1 MILLFYHLEIL
12 PEILSIFFVSC
23 VAFAIFLWQF
33 CHLMNYMSKPM
44 CQIKVWWKY
53 CINLLKTIWQ
63 SFKFRKHCWHLWLKN
78 IAEECWTFFSSWQFF
93 WQKNITLSLCHQIA
107 ELKLP
112 MCGQGLKL
120 MPDLTKKTFLPN
132 ILQKSEDKISTF
144 RLRKDRNP
152 RFSRTHLRHLSTSGL
167 DEHKINLCT
176 PYSSRQLRI

>member
-120 MPDLTKKTFLPN
+120 MPDLTKKNFFTKYFAEIGRQNFNVSSPQRSKSPIQPN
-132 ILQKSEDKISTF
+132 PF
-144 RLRKDRNP
+144 
-152 RFSRTHLRHLSTSGL
+152 TSPVY
-167 DEHKINLCT
+167 IWV
-176 PYSSRQLRI
+176 RWA